1 MTFKDRTRRATVL
14 IIYLSSLF
22 DAVRVECSMYCGLSL
37 LSLGKVDLTDFRL
50 VKVVIFD
57 KNKVNNVTQID
68 S

>member
-1 MTFKDRTRRATVL
+1 MTFKDRTRRTTVL

-22 DAVRVECSMYCGLSL
+22 DAVRVESNMYCGLSL